1 MKLFSRKGILT
12 VPPLSSVATI
22 GFFDGVHL
30 GHRFLLD
37 TVLSASASRGLHSM
51 AVTFPQS
58 PFSVLHP
65 ESDVRLL
72 STSEEKVERLLDAG
86 IDVVAM
92 LPFTKELASL
102 SSESFMSDILLRELH
117 VKALVTGYDHHF
129 GHGGNSSF
137 EDYQRYGSAIGME
150 VIQAS
155 RLNQDGLPMSSP
167 VSSSLIRQFL
177 EVGELDKA
185 NQALGYAYQ
194 LSGQVVK
201 GYHVGTQL
209 GYPTAN
215 IAVSSEKLIP
225 AHGVYAVRI
234 SSDLFSGLRG
244 MLNIGHRPTVHNGDD
259 LSIEVHIFDYSE
271 DLYGHE
277 LTVSLERFIRRERKF
292 HNLDEL
298 RAQLESDEL
307 ECRK

>member
-92 LPFTKELASL
+92 LPFTKELAAL
-102 SSESFMSDILLRELH
+102 SSESVMVEILPLRTTS
-117 VKALVTGYDHHF
+117 VTAV
-129 GHGGNSSF
+129 
-137 EDYQRYGSAIGME
+137 Q
-150 VIQAS
+150 
-155 RLNQDGLPMSSP
+155 
-167 VSSSLIRQFL
+167 
-177 EVGELDKA
+177 
-185 NQALGYAYQ
+185 
-194 LSGQVVK
+194 SGW
-201 GYHVGTQL
+201 
-209 GYPTAN
+209 
-215 IAVSSEKLIP
+215 
-225 AHGVYAVRI
+225 R
-234 SSDLFSGLRG
+234 
-244 MLNIGHRPTVHNGDD
+244 
-259 LSIEVHIFDYSE
+259 
-271 DLYGHE
+271 
-277 LTVSLERFIRRERKF
+277 
-292 HNLDEL
+292 
-298 RAQLESDEL
+298 
-307 ECRK
+307 

>member
-167 VSSSLIRQFL
+167 VFVGASGERLSCGHSAGLSHRQHCGVFRKIDSRPWCL
-177 EVGELDKA
+177 CRPHKFRPLLWSA
-185 NQALGYAYQ
+185 R
-194 LSGQVVK
+194 
-201 GYHVGTQL
+201 HVEHRS
-209 GYPTAN
+209 P
-215 IAVSSEKLIP
+215 
-225 AHGVYAVRI
+225 
-234 SSDLFSGLRG
+234 SD
-244 MLNIGHRPTVHNGDD
+244 RP
-259 LSIEVHIFDYSE
+259 
-271 DLYGHE
+271 
-277 LTVSLERFIRRERKF
+277 
-292 HNLDEL
+292 
-298 RAQLESDEL
+298 
-307 ECRK
+307 